1 MHLTMSRLIFL
12 TLFLLFSLTR
22 LVGSGEPVEIKP
34 LSFLTSFELAKGQA
48 IDEEKLILVEFYA
61 SWCQP
66 CRWMATTTFNDPEV
80 IDLIN
85 KNYVPLKAD
94 LDRIEG
100 FKLFEQFEITVLPT
114 TILMTSSGQILA
126 RHEESLGITQMLDIL
141 NGQLKGTKPDKPIV
155 RIQPVLEAPVVAIPT
170 VLPAG
175 PLIDESSKKAEI
187 KLTSTDIPAPPKTGF
202 SVQIGV
208 YTLYP
213 NVLSKH
219 LEIQQIH
226 RAASWLEESTVDQ
239 SNVYKLL
246 SGHFKTRT
254 EAEAWR
260 ATLAKAQIPG
270 YIRDLSRT

>member
-1 MHLTMSRLIFL
+1 MHLTMSRLILL
-12 TLFLLFSLTR
+12 TLFLSFSLTR
-22 LVGSGEPVEIKP
+22 LVASGDPVETKP
-34 LSFLTSFELAKGQA
+34 LSFLTSFELAKSQA
-48 IDEEKLILVEFYA
+48 VDEEKLILVEFYA

-80 IDLIN
+80 IELIN
-85 KNYVPLKAD
+85 KNFVPLKAD

-100 FKLFEQFEITVLPT
+100 FKLFEQFGITVLPT
-114 TILMTSSGQILA
+114 TIIMTSSGQILA
-126 RHEESLGITQMLDIL
+126 RHEESLGITQMMDIL
-141 NGQLKGTKPDKPIV
+141 NGQLQGTKPSKPV
-155 RIQPVLEAPVVAIPT
+155 TKVQPLLEAPVVNVPVIHPN
-170 VLPAG
+170 G
-175 PLIDESSKKAEI
+175 PLIEDTKKPEI
-187 KLTSTDIPAPPKTGF
+187 KLTSTDIPTPPKTGY

-219 LEIQQIH
+219 LEIQQIDH
-226 RAASWLEESTVDQ
+226 TASWLEESTVDQ
-239 SNVYKLL
+239 SNIYKLL

-260 ATLAKAQIPG
+260 AKLAKAQIPG